1 MTFNFRLFW
10 RQTVRSFHRSAGTDG
25 PLNRDR
31 FIFLLLFYPIWGC
44 ILLAAWTGFI
54 TDEILFPAYR
64 KQRVEKPLFIVS
76 NFRSGST
83 FVQRTLARDQAT
95 FTCLHTGEIYL
106 TPSITQRRIVG
117 LLSRVDALFGRICEK
132 TLRKLDTV
140 SLGQLKIHSFGLFDP
155 EEDEHLLFYVWS
167 SFFAGFV
174 FPYLD
179 ELPPYQYFDT
189 EIPRAERQRIMMFYQ
204 NCIKRHLYAT
214 GGRHY
219 LAKNPLFSARI
230 ESILET
236 FPDARILYLVRN
248 PLEMLP
254 STISLFSYMSHLFS
268 SPPQKYPHCDEILAW
283 TKYWYDHP
291 LEVIDRTSPDRCM
304 IVRYDDLMESPDAV
318 FRSIYS
324 RFGYSRS
331 EALEEI
337 LRDAVATAQTHSSSH
352 EYSYEA
358 MGFTREQ
365 IVREFAHIFARFE
378 FDTQEAAEE
387 QMVESS
393 AV

>member
-1 MTFNFRLFW
+1 MTFDFHLFW
-10 RQTVRSFHRSAGTDG
+10 RHTVRSFYRSAGTDG

-44 ILLAAWTGFI
+44 ILLLAWIGFI
-54 TDEILFPAYR
+54 VDEIFFPAYR

-83 FVQRTLARDQAT
+83 FVQRTLARDEST
-95 FTCLHTGEIYL
+95 FTCLRTGDIYL
-106 TPSITQRRIVG
+106 TPSITQRRIFG
-117 LLSRVDALFGRICEK
+117 LLSRVDALFGHVCEK
-132 TLRKLDTV
+132 MLRKLDTL
-140 SLGQLKIHSFGLFDP
+140 SLRQLKIHSFSLFDP
-155 EEDEHLLFYVWS
+155 EEDEHLLFYIWS
-167 SFFAGFV
+167 TFFAGFV

-189 EIPRAERQRIMMFYQ
+189 EIPCAKRQRIMSFYQ
-204 NCIKRHLYAT
+204 RCIKRHLFST

-219 LAKNPLFSARI
+219 MAKNPLFSARI

-254 STISLFSYMSHLFS
+254 STISLFSYVGHLFNN
-268 SPPQKYPHCDEILAW
+268 PPQKYPKCDETLAW

-291 LEVIDRTSPDRCM
+291 LEVIGRTSPQQCM
-304 IVRYDDLMESPDAV
+304 IVRYDDLMQSPEAV

-324 RFGYSRS
+324 RFGYPRS
-331 EALEEI
+331 EALETI
-337 LRDAVATAQTHSSSH
+337 LRDAVETARSHSSSH

-365 IVREFAHIFARFE
+365 IVREFAHIFARFG
-378 FDTQEAAEE
+378 FDQHEPADT

>member
-10 RQTVRSFHRSAGTDG
+10 RLTVRSFYRSAGTFG
-25 PLNRDR
+25 PLKRDR

-44 ILLAAWTGFI
+44 ILLAGWIGF
-54 TDEILFPAYR
+54 TADEIFFPAYR
-64 KQRVEKPLFIVS
+64 KQLVEKPLFIVS

-83 FVQRTLARDQAT
+83 FVQRTIARDEAT
-95 FTCLHTGEIYL
+95 FTGLRTGDIYL
-106 TPSITQRRIVG
+106 MPSIMQRRIVG
-117 LLSRVDALFGRICEK
+117 LLDRVDTLFGHICEK
-132 TLRKLDTV
+132 VLRRLDTL
-140 SLGQLKIHSFGLFDP
+140 SLGQLRIHSFSLFDP
-155 EEDEHLLFYVWS
+155 EEDEHLLFYAWS
-167 SFFAGFV
+167 TFFAGFA

-189 EIPRAERQRIMMFYQ
+189 EIPRADRLRIMAFYRS
-204 NCIKRHLYAT
+204 CIKRHLFAT

-219 LAKNPLFSARI
+219 MAKNPLFSARI
-230 ESILET
+230 ESLLET

-254 STISLFSYMSHLFS
+254 STISLFSYMWRLFS
-268 SPPQKYPHCDEILAW
+268 NPPQKYPHCNEILAW

-291 LEVIDRTSPDRCM
+291 LEVIDRESPQRCM
-304 IVRYDDLMESPDAV
+304 IVKYDDLMQSPDEV

-324 RFGYSRS
+324 RFGYLESD
-331 EALEEI
+331 ALESLFRE
-337 LRDAVATAQTHSSSH
+337 AVTTARTHSSSH

-378 FDTQEAAEE
+378 FDTHETAEE
-387 QMVESS
+387 RMVESS
-393 AV
+393 SA